1 MNNMQFGLSS
11 DTIKLLQNVF
21 ANYHKVN
28 KAIIYGSR
36 AKGNFRTGSD
46 IDLVITGTD
55 LNLQDILSLKVQ
67 IEELDL
73 PYAVDLSIL
82 DEVSNPDLVDHIHRV
97 GAIFYQRS

>member
-1 MNNMQFGLSS
+1 MQFGLSS
-11 DTIKLLQNVF
+11 DTIKLLQSVF
-21 ANYHKVN
+21 ANYHK
-28 KAIIYGSR
+28 G

-97 GAIFYQRS
+97 GAIFFERP